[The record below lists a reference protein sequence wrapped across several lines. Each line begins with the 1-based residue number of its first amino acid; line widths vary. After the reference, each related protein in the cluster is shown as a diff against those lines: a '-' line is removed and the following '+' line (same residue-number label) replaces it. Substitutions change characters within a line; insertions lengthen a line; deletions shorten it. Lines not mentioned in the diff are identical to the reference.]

1 MDMMASLF
9 YLDYWTKVAIE
20 AIWKEQVKETIQN
33 DVETGKTDYES
44 ESSDTWELV
53 ESTPFT
59 EPFWGIVVN
68 R

>member
-1 MDMMASLF
+1 MASLF

>member
-1 MDMMASLF
+1 MMASLF

>member
-20 AIWKEQVKETIQN
+20 AIWKEQVQQTIQN
-33 DVETGKTDYES
+33 DLETGVNDDEDTS
-44 ESSDTWELV
+44 QTWELV

>member
-33 DVETGKTDYES
+33 DLETGKNDDEDTS
-44 ESSDTWELV
+44 QTWELV

>member
-1 MDMMASLF
+1 MDMMTSLF

-20 AIWKEQVKETIQN
+20 AIWKEQVKETIKN
-33 DVETGKTDYES
+33 DVETGKTDDH
-44 ESSDTWELV
+44 ESSETWELIDH
-53 ESTPFT
+53 TPFT

>member
-20 AIWKEQVKETIQN
+20 AIWKEQVQETIKN
-33 DVETGKTDYES
+33 DLETGVNDDEDTS
-44 ESSDTWELV
+44 QTWELV

>member
-1 MDMMASLF
+1 MDMMSSLF

-20 AIWKEQVKETIQN
+20 AIWKEQVQETIQN
-33 DVETGKTDYES
+33 DLETGTNDNEDTS
-44 ESSDTWELV
+44 QTWELI

>member
-1 MDMMASLF
+1 MMASLF

-20 AIWKEQVKETIQN
+20 AIWKEQVQETIQN
-33 DVETGKTDYES
+33 DLETGVNDDEDTS
-44 ESSDTWELV
+44 QTWELV

-68 R
+68 K

>member
-33 DVETGKTDYES
+33 DLETGKNDDEDTS
-44 ESSDTWELV
+44 QTWELV

-59 EPFWGIVVN
+59 EPFWGVVVN

>member
-20 AIWKEQVKETIQN
+20 AIWKEQVQETIQN
-33 DVETGKTDYES
+33 DLETGVNDDEDTS
-44 ESSDTWELV
+44 QTWELV